1 MQEYDV
7 ALKLLLQG
15 RARLTIRELA
25 GSAVEKWLDI
35 ELPKV
40 QNLRMDLLGETAGGG
55 LVHVELQ
62 SGNDADMPLRMAEY
76 CLGVFRLFGK
86 FPRQVLLYV
95 GEAPLRMESELRGP
109 DVWFR
114 YRVIDIREMDG
125 DRLIESE
132 EVGDN
137 VIAILARLRDHG
149 EAVRKIV
156 GKIASLAVAE
166 REAALSRLLILA
178 GLRRLEETVAR
189 EIRRMPVYIDIL
201 ENKVLGPPYKKGLEE
216 GRQEGMRD
224 GIEAG
229 MREGERKGER
239 KGELAILRRLFE
251 KRFGAIPSWVEDR
264 LASRSTLELE
274 DLSVRVLDAQSI
286 EDLLR

>member
-15 RARLTIRELA
+15 SAKLTIREVA
-25 GSAVEKWLDI
+25 GGPVEKWLDI

-62 SGNDADMPLRMAEY
+62 SGNDAAMPLRMAEY

-95 GEAPLRMESELRGP
+95 GEPPLRMESELRGP

-114 YRVIDIREMDG
+114 YRVIDIRELDG
-125 DRLIESE
+125 DRLIESG

-137 VIAILARLRDHG
+137 VIAILARLRDHR

-156 GKIASLAVAE
+156 GKIASLAAAE
-166 REAALSRLLILA
+166 REAALGRLLILA

-189 EIRRMPVYIDIL
+189 EIQRMPVYIDIL

-216 GRQEGMRD
+216 GRQEGLEEGRQ
-224 GIEAG
+224 EG
-229 MREGERKGER
+229 MQEGER
-239 KGELAILRRLFE
+239 KGELAVLRRLIE
-251 KRFGAIPSWVEDR
+251 KRFGAIPSWAEER
-264 LASRSTLELE
+264 LAGRSTVELV
-274 DLSVRVLDAQSI
+274 DLSVRVLDAQSM